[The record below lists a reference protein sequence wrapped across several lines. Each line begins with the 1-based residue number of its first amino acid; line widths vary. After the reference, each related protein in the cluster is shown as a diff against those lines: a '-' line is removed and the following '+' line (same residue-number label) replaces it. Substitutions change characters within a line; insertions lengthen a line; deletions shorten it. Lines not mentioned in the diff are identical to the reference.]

1 MRRNHPKVARR
12 RILLVLYERY
22 LEDPLDM
29 LTPEDFLEEG
39 AVDRDSLPPAIQ
51 YLADRG
57 YVELMRSYN
66 PPMFAAARI
75 TADGIDLVENT
86 FEFNLRFPPA
96 PGEIEEG
103 YADVPLLVEKLLEE
117 AEFAPLDG
125 EARACL
131 LRDVLY
137 LRDELARPAERWRRH
152 VIETIFEWIGK
163 QVGDP
168 AEHLPTLA
176 PLKEATQHQQ
186 S

>member
-1 MRRNHPKVARR
+1 M
-12 RILLVLYERY
+12 LLILYERY
-22 LEDPLDM
+22 LENPLDM

-39 AVDRDSLPPAIQ
+39 AVDRESLPPAIQ

-57 YVELMRSYN
+57 LVELMTGYN
-66 PPMFAAARI
+66 PPMFATARI

-96 PGEIEEG
+96 PGEIEEA

-125 EARACL
+125 ETRACL

-137 LRDELARPAERWRRH
+137 LRDELARPAERWRHH
-152 VIETIFEWIGK
+152 VIGTIIEWIEK

-168 AEHLPTLA
+168 TEFLPTLA
-176 PLKEATQHQQ
+176 LLQQATRRQE